1 MNIDRII
8 KLAIEA
14 KLLHESETK
23 EYISECGVEVW
34 ISGQRGLD
42 ALEKFAT
49 LIKDDGVINGSW
61 LHEHIRTAI
70 NGELEACARLAE
82 MPIGEYEV
90 VVACG
95 TEPAPYRIPQ
105 YANWQDIAKA
115 IRARARD
122 KV

>member
-14 KLLHESETK
+14 KLLHQSETK
-23 EYISECGVEVW
+23 EYIFECGVEVW

-42 ALEKFAT
+42 ALEKFAN
-49 LIKDDGVINGSW
+49 LIA
-61 LHEHIRTAI
+61 EYER
-70 NGELEACARLAE
+70 EACAKICE
-82 MPIGEYEV
+82 TPVGEYEV

-95 TEPAPYRIPQ
+95 AEPAPHRIPQ

-115 IRARARD
+115 IRARAV
-122 KV
+122 K